1 MEPNNR
7 IYFNNID
14 SGEFIAGSLI
24 SGVLGIFS
32 SLISSQREQSQ
43 SDDNER
49 LRELISEN
57 SRLMNAIREQNEE
70 KENREREEANINRMK
85 KENDER
91 KFREKIEQAKNK
103 INKIPIINDN
113 NDEYI
118 FLKQNLEKIS
128 NNIWHQTLNSND
140 INKSLKIKFTELI
153 KK

>member
-7 IYFNNID
+7 IYLNNID

-24 SGVLGIFS
+24 SGVLGFFS

-70 KENREREEANINRMK
+70 KENREREEANI
-85 KENDER
+85 
-91 KFREKIEQAKNK
+91 
-103 INKIPIINDN
+103 
-113 NDEYI
+113 
-118 FLKQNLEKIS
+118 
-128 NNIWHQTLNSND
+128 
-140 INKSLKIKFTELI
+140 KSFFPLPK
-153 KK
+153 